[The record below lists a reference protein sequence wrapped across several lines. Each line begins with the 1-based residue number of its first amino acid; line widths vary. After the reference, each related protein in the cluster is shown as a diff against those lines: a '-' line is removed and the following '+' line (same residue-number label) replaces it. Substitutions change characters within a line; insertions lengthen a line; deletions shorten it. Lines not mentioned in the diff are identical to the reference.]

1 MTLRSTTSLPKNV
14 RPARASSGR
23 EASRDADASSLAV
36 VGAGGAIEEADAV
49 DTCTLCQQRH
59 TLRYECEQCRRFQRI
74 PHPMYRYQPTPQQF
88 GDVSRVHPED
98 VLAVPADDAPEGWG
112 MREAWFDAV
121 REQRRREGRAT
132 MAGRERPEFSAR
144 HAGRE
149 LRLLLIAAAF
159 LAAAAFDLS
168 TLPPWARWAGLAVAG
183 VYSWRRVY
191 VANGRV
197 LNPPA

>member
-1 MTLRSTTSLPKNV
+1 
-14 RPARASSGR
+14 
-23 EASRDADASSLAV
+23 
-36 VGAGGAIEEADAV
+36 
-49 DTCTLCQQRH
+49 
-59 TLRYECEQCRRFQRI
+59 
-74 PHPMYRYQPTPQQF
+74 
-88 GDVSRVHPED
+88 
-98 VLAVPADDAPEGWG
+98 
-112 MREAWFDAV
+112 
-121 REQRRREGRAT
+121 

-144 HAGRE
+144 HLLLASLTAQAARPRLDAQHQPIEAGRE